1 MVDGALTFSKWGRR
15 IVLMLESLGSAHA
28 TVRIMI
34 SVRFHPLVIWKA
46 CQLTLSRIAGRARK
60 GPAPVR
66 ITRCI
71 LSVDD
76 AYAFFFSA

>member
-1 MVDGALTFSKWGRR
+1 
-15 IVLMLESLGSAHA
+15 MLESLGSAHA

-34 SVRFHPLVIWKA
+34 SVRFHLLVIKT
-46 CQLTLSRIAGRARK
+46 CRLTPSRIAGRARK

-66 ITRCI
+66 ITRYI